1 MFKYRLP
8 IFLPLN
14 IFWKMQIEVI
24 YIPPPPKKKEKST
37 QKTFTKWMYL
47 IKISESVD
55 VNFNS
60 KFTAKIIIIDVQWH
74 FGLHMEA
81 INKK

>member
-24 YIPPPPKKKEKST
+24 YIPPPLPKKRKEY
-37 QKTFTKWMYL
+37 TKNVYKMNVSN
-47 IKISESVD
+47 K
-55 VNFNS
+55 NFWICWRE
-60 KFTAKIIIIDVQWH
+60 F
-74 FGLHMEA
+74 
-81 INKK
+81 

>member
-1 MFKYRLP
+1 
-8 IFLPLN
+8 
-14 IFWKMQIEVI
+14 MQIEVI
-24 YIPPPPKKKEKST
+24 YIPPPKKKEKKST
-37 QKTFTKWMYL
+37 VVEQKTFTKGMYL

>member
-24 YIPPPPKKKEKST
+24 YIPPPPPKKKKR
-37 QKTFTKWMYL
+37 
-47 IKISESVD
+47 V
-55 VNFNS
+55 
-60 KFTAKIIIIDVQWH
+60 H
-74 FGLHMEA
+74 
-81 INKK
+81 KKRLQNECI

>member
-24 YIPPPPKKKEKST
+24 YIPPPPKKRKEY
-37 QKTFTKWMYL
+37 TKNVYKMNVSN
-47 IKISESVD
+47 K
-55 VNFNS
+55 NFWICWRE
-60 KFTAKIIIIDVQWH
+60 F
-74 FGLHMEA
+74 
-81 INKK
+81 

>member
-24 YIPPPPKKKEKST
+24 YIPPPQKKKKR
-37 QKTFTKWMYL
+37 
-47 IKISESVD
+47 V
-55 VNFNS
+55 
-60 KFTAKIIIIDVQWH
+60 H
-74 FGLHMEA
+74 
-81 INKK
+81 KKRLQNECI